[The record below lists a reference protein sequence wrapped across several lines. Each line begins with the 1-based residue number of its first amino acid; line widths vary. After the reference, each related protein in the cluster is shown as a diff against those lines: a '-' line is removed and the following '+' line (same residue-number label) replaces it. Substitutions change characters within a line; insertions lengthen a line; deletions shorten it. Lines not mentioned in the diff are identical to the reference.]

1 MTRLFTLIQ
10 RRAGALSPERCKLH
24 LATPPDNRTN
34 LRQMLADGKFDEWQ
48 SYQTKRLFISR
59 EFLVAL
65 IQDRDDRWIFA
76 GACAVEGLVD
86 DDTPADRRRAADE
99 LHMPTDWG
107 DWMLTA
113 CHHRLR
119 RVPACDDLIG
129 TIVRYRRRVRCFHP
143 FAEQLASQ
151 LEVHEADQKD

>member
-1 MTRLFTLIQ
+1 MTRLFTLLQ
-10 RRAGALSPERCKLH
+10 RRYGALSPERCKLH
-24 LATPPDNRTN
+24 LATPPDNRID
-34 LRQMLADGKFDEWQ
+34 LRQLLDEDKFVDWQ
-48 SYQTKRLFISR
+48 SYQTNRLFISR

-65 IQDRDDRWIFA
+65 IKDRDDRWIFA
-76 GACAVEGLVD
+76 GASAVEGLVD
-86 DDTPADRRRAADE
+86 DDTPTDRRRAADE

-129 TIVRYRRRVRCFHP
+129 KIVRYHSRVRCFHR

-151 LEVHEADQKD
+151 LEVHEVDQKD

>member
-1 MTRLFTLIQ
+1 MTRLFTLLQ
-10 RRAGALSPERCKLH
+10 RRYGALSPERCKLH

-34 LRQMLADGKFDEWQ
+34 LRQKLADGKFDEWQ

-99 LHMPTDWG
+99 LHMPTDGG
-107 DWMLTA
+107 DW
-113 CHHRLR
+113 CRHRLR
-119 RVPACDDLIG
+119 RVRACDDLLG
-129 TIVRYRRRVRCFHP
+129 TIVRYRKPFRCFHP

-151 LEVHEADQKD
+151 LEVHQVDQKD